1 MSEHPSTASLA
12 VEAPPRILA
21 IGFLRLKQL
30 LQEVAPEYAQRARV
44 EVVDRGF
51 EDALVEIEARRAQE
65 RVDVLVAAGL
75 HGAFLR
81 RHSDLPVVLVKVGGF
96 DLMHALA
103 RARDISP
110 RIALVSFGAIS
121 SEVEQ
126 FSRGFGLHI
135 VQRSYHSEAEV
146 AHCVQE
152 LREAGIDVVVA
163 PGMVLDQAEQ
173 AGMRGILLY
182 SHDAVRAAID
192 DAVEIA
198 RAARL
203 ASAKRERLNTILE
216 QLRDGVVAVDE
227 AERIEAVNPPMQR
240 LLGRTRAQLLG
251 RVLGDVAPEFTL
263 ARTLR
268 DGVEQAEDI
277 VRFGAQTLV
286 ISRSPIVERGVR
298 TGAVLTCQDPAA
310 IQRVDRSLRA
320 RARPA
325 PTGTRWRLSD
335 LVGQSGAMRRALA
348 QAERFARSEAT
359 VLLVGESGTGK
370 ELFAQGMH
378 AASRRRAQPFVALNC
393 AAFPESLLE
402 SELFGYEEGA
412 FTGARKAG
420 KAGLFEAAHTGTLF
434 LDEIG
439 DMPVSLQ
446 TRLLRV
452 LQERE
457 FLRVGATEPTPVDVR
472 VIAATHRDLAA
483 RIDAGLFRRDL
494 YYRLN
499 ILRLEL
505 PSLRE
510 RRDDLP
516 ALSAHLLER
525 ALERART
532 GVRSRAAAARVAAP
546 DRRRRRLCLA
556 RQRARTGKSVRT
568 RGRSRRARRGGYRR
582 LRAGRTVAGAD
593 AARAACSGA
602 VRRGARASRRPAGRR
617 RGNDRGGAPCVR
629 HRHPGGAPRRV
640 RARTHRTHPGRVR
653 RQPGAGL
660 RAPGHRTQ
668 HTVAQAAR
676 GRRTGPGQGLTWR
689 VGRTSDST
697 ALTCGGWA
705 KAHSSACAMS
715 SACSA
720 WMESRRAFICS
731 AGTLWPHSV

>member
-1 MSEHPSTASLA
+1 MSEPSSTASGVPAA

-51 EDALVEIEARRAQE
+51 EDALVEIEAQRARD

-81 RHSDLPVVLVKVGGF
+81 RHTDLPVVLVKVGGF

-103 RARDISP
+103 RARELSA

-121 SEVEQ
+121 PEVEQ

-135 VQRSYHSEAEV
+135 VQRSYRSEAEV
-146 AHCVQE
+146 ADCVSE
-152 LREAGIDVVVA
+152 LRASGIEVVVA

-198 RAARL
+198 RASRL

-240 LLGRTRAQLLG
+240 LLGRSRAQLLG

-277 VRFGAQTLV
+277 VRYGGQTLV

-335 LVGQSGAMRRALA
+335 LVGQSAPMRRALA
-348 QAERFARSEAT
+348 QAERFAGSEAT

-457 FLRVGATEPTPVDVR
+457 ILRVGATEPTPVDVR
-472 VIAATHRDLAA
+472 VIAATHRDLPA

-510 RRDDLP
+510 RREDLP

-525 ALERART
+525 ALERAR
-532 GVRSRAAAARVAAP
+532 APAAARAPLLRELLRLIAGAADYAWP
-546 DRRRRRLCLA
+546 GNVRELENLCE
-556 RQRARTGKSVRT
+556 R
-568 RGRSRRARRGGYRR
+568 
-582 LRAGRTVAGAD
+582 VAGAAGHGAADTD
-593 AARAACSGA
+593 AFALAELLPELAPEAVQATPPAHSGGVPEAAYAGADGLAPAATRPGAAVPGVADTLARRRAESELELIRRTLAECGGNQARACERLGI
-602 VRRGARASRRPAGRR
+602 ARSTLWRKLRAAG
-617 RGNDRGGAPCVR
+617 
-629 HRHPGGAPRRV
+629 
-640 RARTHRTHPGRVR
+640 
-653 RQPGAGL
+653 
-660 RAPGHRTQ
+660 APGHLK
-668 HTVAQAAR
+668 
-676 GRRTGPGQGLTWR
+676 G
-689 VGRTSDST
+689 
-697 ALTCGGWA
+697 
-705 KAHSSACAMS
+705 
-715 SACSA
+715 
-720 WMESRRAFICS
+720 
-731 AGTLWPHSV
+731 

>member
-525 ALERART
+525 ALERARAPASARAPLLRELLRLIA
-532 GVRSRAAAARVAAP
+532 GAADYAWPGNVRELEN
-546 DRRRRRLCLA
+546 LCE
-556 RQRARTGKSVRT
+556 R
-568 RGRSRRARRGGYRR
+568 
-582 LRAGRTVAGAD
+582 VAGAAGHGAADTD
-593 AARAACSGA
+593 AFGLAELLPELTQPAPLAQAPSGA
-602 VRRGARASRRPAGRR
+602 GPGHLGDPRAGGAGTTGGARPASGTGTLAGRR
-617 RGNDRGGAPCVR
+617 AESELELIERTLAECDGNQAQACERLGIAR
-629 HRHPGGAPRRV
+629 STLWRKL
-640 RARTHRTHPGRVR
+640 RAAGVPGRVR
-653 RQPGAGL
+653 G
-660 RAPGHRTQ
+660 
-668 HTVAQAAR
+668 
-676 GRRTGPGQGLTWR
+676 
-689 VGRTSDST
+689 
-697 ALTCGGWA
+697 
-705 KAHSSACAMS
+705 
-715 SACSA
+715 
-720 WMESRRAFICS
+720 
-731 AGTLWPHSV
+731 

>member
-1 MSEHPSTASLA
+1 MSEHSSTASPA

-44 EVVDRGF
+44 EVVERGF
-51 EDALVEIEARRAQE
+51 EEALVEIEARRALE

-103 RARDISP
+103 RARQISP

-121 SEVEQ
+121 PEVEQ

-146 AHCVQE
+146 ADCVQE
-152 LREAGIDVVVA
+152 LRAAGIDVVVA
-163 PGMVLDQAEQ
+163 PGMVLDQAERV
-173 AGMRGILLY
+173 GMRGILLY
-182 SHDAVRAAID
+182 SHDAVRAAVD

-198 RAARL
+198 RASRL

-320 RARPA
+320 RSRPA

-335 LVGQSGAMRRALA
+335 LVGQSAPMRRALA

-457 FLRVGATEPTPVDVR
+457 ILRVGATEPTPVDVR

-483 RIDAGLFRRDL
+483 RIESGLFRRDL

-510 RRDDLP
+510 RREDLP

-525 ALERART
+525 ALERAR
-532 GVRSRAAAARVAAP
+532 APAAARAPLLREMLRLIDAAGTYSWP
-546 DRRRRRLCLA
+546 GNVRELENLCE
-556 RQRARTGKSVRT
+556 R
-568 RGRSRRARRGGYRR
+568 
-582 LRAGRTVAGAD
+582 VAGAAGQEASAGEGFALAELMPELVPELVPGLVPD
-593 AARAACSGA
+593 AAQLTP
-602 VRRGARASRRPAGRR
+602 PAHG
-617 RGNDRGGAPCVR
+617 GGAPDAAAGGAGGLAPVATM
-629 HRHPGGAPRRV
+629 PGAAVPSVADTLARRRAESELELIQRILAECGGNQARACERLGIARSTLWRKLRAAGAPRRV
-640 RARTHRTHPGRVR
+640 RG
-653 RQPGAGL
+653 
-660 RAPGHRTQ
+660 
-668 HTVAQAAR
+668 
-676 GRRTGPGQGLTWR
+676 
-689 VGRTSDST
+689 
-697 ALTCGGWA
+697 
-705 KAHSSACAMS
+705 
-715 SACSA
+715 
-720 WMESRRAFICS
+720 
-731 AGTLWPHSV
+731 

>member
-1 MSEHPSTASLA
+1 MSLA
-12 VEAPPRILA
+12 LPAAAEPAEAPPRILA

-30 LQEVAPEYAQRARV
+30 LHEVAPEYAHRARV
-44 EVVDRGF
+44 DVVDRGF
-51 EDALVEIEARRAQE
+51 EEALAEIEALRAGE

-81 RHSDLPVVLVKVGGF
+81 RHCDLPVVLVKVGGF

-103 RARDISP
+103 RARALSP
-110 RIALVSFGAIS
+110 RVALVSFGAIS
-121 SEVEQ
+121 AEVEQ

-135 VQRSYHSEAEV
+135 VQRSYRSEAEAAACV
-146 AHCVQE
+146 AE
-152 LREAGIDVVVA
+152 LGAAGIDVVVA
-163 PGMVLDQAEQ
+163 PGMVLDLAEQ

-198 RAARL
+198 RASRL

-240 LLGRTRAQLLG
+240 LLGRSRAQLLG

-268 DGVEQAEDI
+268 DGIEQAEDI
-277 VRFGAQTLV
+277 VRFGSQTLV

-310 IQRVDRSLRA
+310 IQRVDRNLRA
-320 RARPA
+320 RNRPTPA
-325 PTGTRWRLSD
+325 GPRWRLSD

-348 QAERFARSEAT
+348 QAERFAHSEAT

-370 ELFAQGMH
+370 ELFAQGLH
-378 AASRRRAQPFVALNC
+378 AASRRRAQPFVAINC

-402 SELFGYEEGA
+402 SELFGYEDGA

-457 FLRVGATEPTPVDVR
+457 ILRVGATEPTPVDVR

-510 RRDDLP
+510 RREDLP
-516 ALSAHLLER
+516 ALCAHLLER
-525 ALERART
+525 ALERAHAPAAARAPLLREVLRLLGAAAHYAWPGNVRELENLCERVAGAVGHDPAGADAVDLAELLPELALPARVEHSPRHGEGAPGTDAMRAGEGSASRQTPPGARARSLAGQRAESERELIERT
-532 GVRSRAAAARVAAP
+532 LAECGGNQALACERLGIARSTLWRKLRAAAA
-546 DRRRRRLCLA
+546 
-556 RQRARTGKSVRT
+556 
-568 RGRSRRARRGGYRR
+568 GGR
-582 LRAGRTVAGAD
+582 LRAGSD
-593 AARAACSGA
+593 A
-602 VRRGARASRRPAGRR
+602 
-617 RGNDRGGAPCVR
+617 
-629 HRHPGGAPRRV
+629 
-640 RARTHRTHPGRVR
+640 
-653 RQPGAGL
+653 
-660 RAPGHRTQ
+660 
-668 HTVAQAAR
+668 
-676 GRRTGPGQGLTWR
+676 
-689 VGRTSDST
+689 
-697 ALTCGGWA
+697 
-705 KAHSSACAMS
+705 
-715 SACSA
+715 
-720 WMESRRAFICS
+720 S
-731 AGTLWPHSV
+731 AGSGTPAR

>member
-1 MSEHPSTASLA
+1 MPDTAHSA
-12 VEAPPRILA
+12 PRILA

-30 LQEVAPEYAQRARV
+30 LHDVAPEYAQRARV
-44 EVVDRGF
+44 DVVDRGF
-51 EDALVEIEARRAQE
+51 DEALVEIESQRAVE
-65 RVDVLVAAGL
+65 AVDVLVAAGL
-75 HGAFLR
+75 HGEFLR
-81 RHSDLPVVLVKVGGF
+81 RHTDLPVVLVKVGGF

-103 RARDISP
+103 RARASSE
-110 RIALVSFGAIS
+110 RIALVSFGAAS
-121 SEVEQ
+121 AEVEQ
-126 FSRGFGLHI
+126 FIHGFGLRV
-135 VQRSYHSEAEV
+135 VQRSYRSEAE
-146 AHCVQE
+146 AAECVEQ
-152 LREAGIDVVVA
+152 LRAAGIEVVVA
-163 PGMVLDQAEQ
+163 PGMVLDLAEQ

-203 ASAKRERLNTILE
+203 AVAKRERLNTILE

-277 VRFGAQTLV
+277 VRFGGQTLV

-335 LVGQSGAMRRALA
+335 LVGRSPAMRRALEHA
-348 QAERFARSEAT
+348 ARFAHSEAT
-359 VLLVGESGTGK
+359 VLVVGESGTGK
-370 ELFAQGMH
+370 ELFAQGLH
-378 AASRRRAQPFVALNC
+378 AASRRRAQPFVAINC

-420 KAGLFEAAHTGTLF
+420 KPGLFEAAHTGTLF

-457 FLRVGATEPTPVDVR
+457 ILRVGATEPTPVDVR

-483 RIDAGLFRRDL
+483 RIEAGQFRRDL

-510 RRDDLP
+510 RREDLP
-516 ALSAHLLER
+516 ALVEHLLDKALARAGAPAAAVPPLQRELLRLVERAGSYAWPGNVRELENLCERVAGAVGHETRHGGALEVAELLPELRLDAAPPGRQPAAPGLARSRAQSER
-525 ALERART
+525 ALIERTLAECGGNQSLACARL
-532 GVRSRAAAARVAAP
+532 GIARSTLWRKLRAARETQ
-546 DRRRRRLCLA
+546 D
-556 RQRARTGKSVRT
+556 VR
-568 RGRSRRARRGGYRR
+568 
-582 LRAGRTVAGAD
+582 D
-593 AARAACSGA
+593 
-602 VRRGARASRRPAGRR
+602 
-617 RGNDRGGAPCVR
+617 
-629 HRHPGGAPRRV
+629 
-640 RARTHRTHPGRVR
+640 
-653 RQPGAGL
+653 
-660 RAPGHRTQ
+660 
-668 HTVAQAAR
+668 
-676 GRRTGPGQGLTWR
+676 
-689 VGRTSDST
+689 
-697 ALTCGGWA
+697 
-705 KAHSSACAMS
+705 
-715 SACSA
+715 
-720 WMESRRAFICS
+720 
-731 AGTLWPHSV
+731 

>member
-1 MSEHPSTASLA
+1 MAEHPSTPSAA
-12 VEAPPRILA
+12 AAEAPPRILA

-30 LQEVAPEYAQRARV
+30 LLEVAPEYARRARV
-44 EVVDRGF
+44 DVVDRGF
-51 EDALVEIEARRAQE
+51 DEALVEIEAQRAVE

-75 HGAFLR
+75 HGEFLR
-81 RHSDLPVVLVKVGGF
+81 SHCDLPVVMVKVGGF

-103 RARDISP
+103 RARELSP

-121 SEVEQ
+121 AEVEQ
-126 FSRGFGLHI
+126 FSRGFGLQ
-135 VQRSYHSEAEV
+135 VTQRSYRSEAQ
-146 AHCVQE
+146 AAACVE
-152 LREAGIDVVVA
+152 SLREEGIDVVVA
-163 PGMVLDQAEQ
+163 PGMVLDLAEQ

-198 RAARL
+198 RASRL

-240 LLGRTRAQLLG
+240 LLGRSRAQLLG

-286 ISRSPIVERGVR
+286 ISRSPIVERGLR

-335 LVGQSGAMRRALA
+335 LVGQSAAMRRALA
-348 QAERFARSEAT
+348 QAERFAHSEAT
-359 VLLVGESGTGK
+359 VLLVGDSGTGK
-370 ELFAQGMH
+370 ELFAQGLH
-378 AASRRRAQPFVALNC
+378 AASRRRAQPFVAINC

-457 FLRVGATEPTPVDVR
+457 ILRVGATEPTPVDVR
-472 VIAATHRDLAA
+472 VIAATHRDLAE
-483 RIDAGLFRRDL
+483 RIEAGLFRRDL
-494 YYRLN
+494 YYRIN

-510 RRDDLP
+510 RREDLP
-516 ALSAHLLER
+516 ALCAHLLER
-525 ALERART
+525 ALERAHAPDT
-532 GVRSRAAAARVAAP
+532 SRAPLLRELLRLIAQAADYDWPGNVRELENLCERVAGA
-546 DRRRRRLCLA
+546 
-556 RQRARTGKSVRT
+556 
-568 RGRSRRARRGGYRR
+568 
-582 LRAGRTVAGAD
+582 AGHDPAGAD
-593 AARAACSGA
+593 AVALAEWLPELARRAPLPSPGAGTAASPADTARSAPVAAGHPVAGA
-602 VRRGARASRRPAGRR
+602 GTLAGRR
-617 RGNDRGGAPCVR
+617 AESERELIERTLAECGGNQALACERLGI
-629 HRHPGGAPRRV
+629 
-640 RARTHRTHPGRVR
+640 ARSTLWRK
-653 RQPGAGL
+653 L
-660 RAPGHRTQ
+660 RAG
-668 HTVAQAAR
+668 AAGAR
-676 GRRTGPGQGLTWR
+676 LR
-689 VGRTSDST
+689 D
-697 ALTCGGWA
+697 
-705 KAHSSACAMS
+705 
-715 SACSA
+715 
-720 WMESRRAFICS
+720 
-731 AGTLWPHSV
+731 

>member
-1 MSEHPSTASLA
+1 MSSAPTATVDAAQAAEL
-12 VEAPPRILA
+12 PPRILA

-30 LQEVAPEYAQRARV
+30 LHEVAPEYAHRARV
-44 EVVDRGF
+44 DVVDRGF
-51 EDALVEIEARRAQE
+51 EEALAEIEALRARE

-75 HGAFLR
+75 HGEFLR
-81 RHSDLPVVLVKVGGF
+81 RHCELPVVLVKVGGF

-103 RARDISP
+103 RAREWSA
-110 RIALVSFGAIS
+110 RVALVSFGAIS

-135 VQRSYHSEAEV
+135 VQRSYRSEAEAAACV
-146 AHCVQE
+146 AE
-152 LREAGIDVVVA
+152 LRGAGIDVVVA
-163 PGMVLDQAEQ
+163 PGMVLDLAEQ

-198 RAARL
+198 RASRL

-240 LLGRTRAQLLG
+240 LLGRSRAQLLG

-268 DGVEQAEDI
+268 DGTEQAEDI
-277 VRFGAQTLV
+277 VRLGSQTLV

-310 IQRVDRSLRA
+310 IQRVDRNLRA
-320 RARPA
+320 RNRPTPA
-325 PTGTRWRLSD
+325 GPRWRLSD
-335 LVGQSGAMRRALA
+335 LVGQSAAMRRALA
-348 QAERFARSEAT
+348 QAERFAHSEAT

-370 ELFAQGMH
+370 ELFAQGLH
-378 AASRRRAQPFVALNC
+378 AASRRRAQPFVAINC

-412 FTGARKAG
+412 FTGARRAG

-457 FLRVGATEPTPVDVR
+457 ILRVGATEPTPVDVR

-510 RRDDLP
+510 RREDLP
-516 ALSAHLLER
+516 ALCAHLLER
-525 ALERART
+525 ALERAR
-532 GVRSRAAAARVAAP
+532 APAAARAPLLREVLRLLGAAGHYAWPGNVRELENLCERVAGAVGHDPAGADAVDLAELLPELALPARAEHPPRHGEGAP
-546 DRRRRRLCLA
+546 GADSLRAGEGAASRHTPPGA
-556 RQRARTGKSVRT
+556 RARTLAGQRAESERELIERT
-568 RGRSRRARRGGYRR
+568 LAECGGNQALACERLGIARSTLWRKLRAGAAGAR
-582 LRAGRTVAGAD
+582 LRAGPD
-593 AARAACSGA
+593 A
-602 VRRGARASRRPAGRR
+602 
-617 RGNDRGGAPCVR
+617 
-629 HRHPGGAPRRV
+629 
-640 RARTHRTHPGRVR
+640 
-653 RQPGAGL
+653 
-660 RAPGHRTQ
+660 
-668 HTVAQAAR
+668 
-676 GRRTGPGQGLTWR
+676 
-689 VGRTSDST
+689 
-697 ALTCGGWA
+697 
-705 KAHSSACAMS
+705 
-715 SACSA
+715 
-720 WMESRRAFICS
+720 S
-731 AGTLWPHSV
+731 AGSGTPAR